1 MKTVSVTVPEADY
14 EVFHR
19 AARAQHR
26 PVSQLIQEAMALYR
40 EERLQTR
47 PPLTDLPV
55 LHGHRPLGDL
65 PTRADI
71 RDEIYADETGEPQ

>member
-14 EVFHR
+14 EIFLR

-26 PVSQLIQEAMALYR
+26 PVAQLIQEAMALYR
-40 EERLQTR
+40 KERLQAR
-47 PPLTDLPV
+47 PLLTDLPI
-55 LHGHRPLGDL
+55 LHGHRPIGGL

-71 RDEIYADETGEPQ
+71 HDEIFADETGEPQ